1 MLRKILGAIAGVV
14 ISVVV
19 IKLME
24 MIGHQLFPI
33 PGEIDVS
40 DPDSIATY
48 MDQIPLGSKI
58 SVVVS
63 WTLGSLIGGVAG
75 GRIAGARWASW
86 PPGAFTM
93 FGLVMIAMMIPH
105 PIWMLVSGAVGIAG
119 GTFIADRLSAPS
131 TVRETGNG

>member
-14 ISVVV
+14 ISVIV

-24 MIGHQLFPI
+24 WVGNQMFPV
-33 PGEIDVS
+33 PAQIDLN
-40 DPDSIATY
+40 DPDSVATY

-63 WTLGSLIGGVAG
+63 WTLGSLMGGVTG
-75 GRIAGARWASW
+75 GRLAGARWASW

-93 FGLVMIAMMIPH
+93 FGLVMIALMIPH
-105 PIWMLVSGAVGIAG
+105 PVWMLALGAAGIAG

-131 TVRETGNG
+131 SVKETGNG